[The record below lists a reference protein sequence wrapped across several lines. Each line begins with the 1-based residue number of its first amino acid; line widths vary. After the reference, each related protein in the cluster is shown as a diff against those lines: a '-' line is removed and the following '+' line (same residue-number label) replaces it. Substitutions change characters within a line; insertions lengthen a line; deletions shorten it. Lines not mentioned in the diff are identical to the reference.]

1 MSAPC
6 WALSYIN
13 THTHVNNAHAARLC
27 VGPIWPARVKLTLIW
42 YTIYPTVPRPALS
55 QPGRLGEMEDPH
67 GACDTGAL
75 CFSPNDETRGG
86 RPARCTLTG
95 TGAMSGG
102 LFFFIGSSGNHK
114 ANILL
119 EDGFRGALWANWE
132 GKWINEQPPGTV
144 NQQAKRRAEC
154 TVEAP
159 GAQSKARASVSQS
172 LVLMS
177 KPAGPGSTHL

>member
-1 MSAPC
+1 MHTQQDSA
-6 WALSYIN
+6 WAPFDLRVLNWHTYN
-13 THTHVNNAHAARLC
+13 TPSIPSFPHAAR
-27 VGPIWPARVKLTLIW
+27 
-42 YTIYPTVPRPALS
+42 S
-55 QPGRLGEMEDPH
+55 RLGWFGEMEDPH
-67 GACDTGAL
+67 GAYDTAAF
-75 CFSPNDETRGG
+75 CFSPVAETRGG

-95 TGAMSGG
+95 TGAVSGG

-132 GKWINEQPPGTV
+132 GKWINERPPGTV

-154 TVEAP
+154 SVEAP
-159 GAQSKARASVSQS
+159 GAQPKARASVSQS

-177 KPAGPGSTHL
+177 KPAGPGSTRL

>member
-1 MSAPC
+1 MRHLSPLFPTLLC
-6 WALSYIN
+6 PDWAGWGKWKIHMELV
-13 THTHVNNAHAARLC
+13 T
-27 VGPIWPARVKLTLIW
+27 
-42 YTIYPTVPRPALS
+42 PRPSAFP
-55 QPGRLGEMEDPH
+55 Q
-67 GACDTGAL
+67 
-75 CFSPNDETRGG
+75 SP
-86 RPARCTLTG
+86 RPEEADRARCTLTG
-95 TGAMSGG
+95 TGAVSGG

-159 GAQSKARASVSQS
+159 GAQPKARASVSQS

-177 KPAGPGSTHL
+177 KPAGPGSTRL

>member
-1 MSAPC
+1 MHTQQDSIWAPVDLRMLN
-6 WALSYIN
+6 W
-13 THTHVNNAHAARLC
+13 HTYSTPSN
-27 VGPIWPARVKLTLIW
+27 P
-42 YTIYPTVPRPALS
+42 VPHTAQS
-55 QPGRLGEMEDPH
+55 QLAQLGEMEDPH
-67 GACDTGAL
+67 GACDTAAP
-75 CFSPNDETRGG
+75 CFSPAARTRVG
-86 RPARCTLTG
+86 RQARCTLTG
-95 TGAMSGG
+95 TGAASGG

-132 GKWINEQPPGTV
+132 GKWINERPPGTV

-159 GAQSKARASVSQS
+159 GAQPKAKASVSQN

-177 KPAGPGSTHL
+177 KPAGPGSTRL